1 MRIAKPK
8 RHSPGTPALA
18 RDGRKRLAGMVR
30 RVSVA
35 ARKARTGATIVIV
48 HVPGRLAESQI

>member
-8 RHSPGTPALA
+8 RRSPGAPAPA
-18 RDGRKRLAGMVR
+18 RDRRKRLAGVIR